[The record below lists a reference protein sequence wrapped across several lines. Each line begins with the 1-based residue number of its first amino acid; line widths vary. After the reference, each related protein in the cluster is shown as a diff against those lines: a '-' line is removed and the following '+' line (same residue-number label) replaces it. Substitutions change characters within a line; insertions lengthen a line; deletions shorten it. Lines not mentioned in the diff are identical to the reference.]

1 MSELL
6 SAFGLSNASAVSLN
20 DLEMMCPAI
29 LNQVLLPAC
38 PYTSP
43 SNHNDSSLLL
53 DHKGEYD
60 YHKCLHIGGSDNQ
73 MCCMEPGK
81 YILRNEEI
89 GRAYNKTSED
99 HINLFYHFIRELQI
113 DFIVFILD
121 VQCIYHCSE
130 TQPRNTHFCVIM
142 VLPFFLMNHNG

>member
-1 MSELL
+1 MFVPCLKNQCHILILDDAIFLYFFFFFWQCSSLSELL

-43 SNHNDSSLLL
+43 SNHNDSSLLP
-53 DHKGEYD
+53 DYKGEYD
-60 YHKCLHIGGSDNQ
+60 YHKCFRLGGSDNQ

-81 YILRNEEI
+81 CILSNEEI
-89 GRAYNKTSED
+89 GRDYNKSSGN
-99 HINLFYHFIRELQI
+99 HINLFYQGVT
-113 DFIVFILD
+113 D
-121 VQCIYHCSE
+121 
-130 TQPRNTHFCVIM
+130 
-142 VLPFFLMNHNG
+142 